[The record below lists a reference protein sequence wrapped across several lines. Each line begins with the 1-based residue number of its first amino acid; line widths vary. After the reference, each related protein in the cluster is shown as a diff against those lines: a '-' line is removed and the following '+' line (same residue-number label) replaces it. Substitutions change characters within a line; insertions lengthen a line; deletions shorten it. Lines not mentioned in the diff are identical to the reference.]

1 MNEIQLLR
9 AQLAAERRHVLAV
22 ASTCAGAHR
31 RAATS
36 GEAPTLAALAE
47 ASTRYLALVV
57 GWFEARDARLTA
69 LGAHLPPGEALGRE
83 ALGKIRAGAN
93 PAEAWGAGA
102 ALLSGAWDSRRAA
115 IEALCDANPR
125 VKDWRA
131 FARIDAD
138 SIHEE
143 RALYGRVRAALPA
156 GLALE

>member
-9 AQLAAERRHVLAV
+9 GQLAAERRRVLAV
-22 ASTCAGAHR
+22 ATSCAGAHR

-36 GEAPTLAALAE
+36 AETPALAALAE
-47 ASTRYLALVV
+47 ASTAYLARVV
-57 GWFEARDARLTA
+57 RWFEARDARLTA
-69 LGAHLPPGEALGRE
+69 LGTHLPPGEALGRE
-83 ALGKIRAGAN
+83 ALEKIRTGAK

-102 ALLSGAWDSRRAA
+102 ALLNGAWDSRRAA
-115 IEALCDANPR
+115 IEALWDANPR
-125 VKDWRA
+125 VKDWRD
-131 FARIDAD
+131 FACIDAD

>member
-9 AQLAAERRHVLAV
+9 GQLAAERRRVLAV
-22 ASTCAGAHR
+22 ASSCAGAHR
-31 RAATS
+31 RAAAS
-36 GEAPTLAALAE
+36 GETPALAALAE
-47 ASTRYLALVV
+47 ASTAYLARVIR
-57 GWFEARDARLTA
+57 WFEARDARLTA
-69 LGAHLPPGEALGRE
+69 LGTHLPPGEALGRE
-83 ALGKIRAGAN
+83 ALEKIGTGAN
-93 PAEAWGAGA
+93 PADAWGAGA

-131 FARIDAD
+131 FACIDAD

>member
-22 ASTCAGAHR
+22 ASTCAGAHG

-36 GEAPTLAALAE
+36 RETPTLAALSD
-47 ASTRYLALVV
+47 ASTTYLALVV

-69 LGAHLPPGEALGRE
+69 LGTQLPPGEALGRE
-83 ALGKIRAGAN
+83 ALEKIRAGAH
-93 PAEAWGAGA
+93 PAEAWGACA
-102 ALLSGAWDSRRAA
+102 ALLGGAWDSRRGA
-115 IEALCDANPR
+115 IEALCAANLR
-125 VKDWRA
+125 VTDWRA
-131 FARIDAD
+131 FAGIDAD

-156 GLALE
+156 GLVLE

>member
-9 AQLAAERRHVLAV
+9 AQLATERRHVLAV

-31 RAATS
+31 RAATYP
-36 GEAPTLAALAE
+36 ETPALAVLAQ
-47 ASTRYLALVV
+47 ASTAYLALVV

-69 LGAHLPPGEALGRE
+69 LGTHLPPGEALGRE

-93 PAEAWGAGA
+93 PAEAWGACA

-115 IEALCDANPR
+115 IDALCAANPR
-125 VKDWRA
+125 VTDWRA
-131 FARIDAD
+131 FAGIDAD

-143 RALYGRVRAALPA
+143 RALYARVRAALPD

>member
-22 ASTCAGAHR
+22 ASACADAHR
-31 RAATS
+31 AAPPQGT
-36 GEAPTLAALAE
+36 PTLAALSE
-47 ASTRYLALVV
+47 ASTAYVALVV
-57 GWFEARDARLTA
+57 DWFAARDARLTA
-69 LGAHLPPGEALGRE
+69 LGTHLPPGEALGHE
-83 ALGKIRAGAN
+83 ALEKIRAGAN
-93 PAEAWGAGA
+93 PAEAWGACA

-115 IEALCDANPR
+115 IEALCGANRR
-125 VKDWRA
+125 VTDWRA
-131 FARIDAD
+131 FAGIDAN